1 MAPASGGGRRTRAD
15 APRFSLRLWAPW
27 RYAYLRA
34 ATSREK
40 PACIFCLPELGL
52 AARRRKLIVY
62 QDELTLVMLN
72 RYPYNNGHVMLAPRR
87 HVATPDLLTRRERS
101 ALAELMAESIKRLR
115 RTLRPAGFNLGAN
128 LGRAAG
134 AGFADHLHWHIVPRW
149 EGDTNFMPVLAST
162 RVLSQHLENSYA
174 QLEPV
179 FRGIGHVYPRSAA
192 PIGTKP

>member
-1 MAPASGGGRRTRAD
+1 MAPASGGGRRARAG

-27 RYAYLRA
+27 RYAYLRTA
-34 ATSREK
+34 ASREK
-40 PACIFCLPELGL
+40 PACIFCLHKLDR

-101 ALAELMAESIKRLR
+101 AVAELMSESIKRLR
-115 RTLRPAGFNLGAN
+115 RALRPAGFNLGAN

-134 AGFADHLHWHIVPRW
+134 AGFADHMHWHIVPRW

-179 FRGIGHVYPRSAA
+179 FRGIGDSLL
-192 PIGTKP
+192 